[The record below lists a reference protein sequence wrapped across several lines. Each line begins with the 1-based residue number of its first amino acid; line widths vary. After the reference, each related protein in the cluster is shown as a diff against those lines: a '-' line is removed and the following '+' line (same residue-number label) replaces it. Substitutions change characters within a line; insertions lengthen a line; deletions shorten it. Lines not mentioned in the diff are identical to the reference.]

1 MPRWLIAVALTLA
14 TWAVQQPGVAHARST
29 LISEFGPAMCS
40 EGSQAVLLD
49 GVGFGRSLALLSAA
63 PSPSALLSAGVDE
76 RAGMLAD
83 AGADEQEGPIA
94 WCISP
99 DDPRC
104 APRDQSEGS
113 PLQGLRAH
121 TSMQDVSASKFPALA
136 FGRSVVTFRPVQLGA
151 PRAGVGLRLERPPQR
166 P

>member
-49 GVGFGRSLALLSAA
+49 GVGFGRSLTLLSAA

-76 RAGMLAD
+76 RTGIVAD
-83 AGADEQEGPIA
+83 ADEQEGPIA

-104 APRDQSEGS
+104 APRDQSES
-113 PLQGLRAH
+113 TPLQSLRAH
-121 TSMQDVSASKFPALA
+121 TSMQDVSASKSPALA
-136 FGRSVVTFRPVQLGA
+136 FGRSVVTLRPVQLGA